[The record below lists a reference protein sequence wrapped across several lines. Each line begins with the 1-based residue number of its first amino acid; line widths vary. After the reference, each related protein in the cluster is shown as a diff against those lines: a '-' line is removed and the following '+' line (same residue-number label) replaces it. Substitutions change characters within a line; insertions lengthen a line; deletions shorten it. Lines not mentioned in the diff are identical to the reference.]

1 MEASRYYRFAGL
13 SYNCLHTAYV
23 IKHILIIHGV
33 RSSLILCPPLAT
45 CRICNQDIVSRVKQ
59 VICFAFHDS
68 RLLLETCREASE
80 QRRVVALF
88 YLD

>member
-1 MEASRYYRFAGL
+1 MSYFA
-13 SYNCLHTAYV
+13 
-23 IKHILIIHGV
+23 
-33 RSSLILCPPLAT
+33 

-80 QRRVVALF
+80 ARRVVALF

>member
-1 MEASRYYRFAGL
+1 VATCHWAELRSRDDVAQRGIVSVNVPCSAL
-13 SYNCLHTAYV
+13 ISCL
-23 IKHILIIHGV
+23 
-33 RSSLILCPPLAT
+33 CLAF

>member
-1 MEASRYYRFAGL
+1 MWQTGIWSFK
-13 SYNCLHTAYV
+13 CLCSA
-23 IKHILIIHGV
+23 LM
-33 RSSLILCPPLAT
+33 LCVALVA